1 MLPDQWKMYPK
12 CSNMKMLYEFQ
23 KDIINQIGP
32 SYLLAM
38 DTGTGKTITSIHQ
51 YLKYSKGEPLLI
63 VAPPQKLKEGGWKS
77 KRCVITTV

>member
-1 MLPDQWKMYPK
+1 
-12 CSNMKMLYEFQ
+12 MKMLYEFQ
-23 KDIINQIGP
+23 KDIINRIGP

-63 VAPPQKLKEGGWKS
+63 VAPPQKLKEGGWK
-77 KRCVITTV
+77 RDIQAVCDYYGVIIQYSELS